1 MWHFCWDDFWR
12 QIMVVLHSE
21 LPSISKPCG
30 TLCLNLWNCFIDHQ
44 TSTICRCISCWTF
57 AFPMRFFVWLQGKTS
72 KHLNKSGHFC
82 SEQASATKWFQRF
95 RFFQTAWNHP
105 PATKLQ
111 YQTFRILRSL
121 CLFWFG
127 KCVFLFMI
135 KNPAFFRDFHTNVNI
150 TPIGCRIL
158 DLIGF
163 RNIHQL
169 VRVTGCKA
177 VDL

>member
-30 TLCLNLWNCFIDHQ
+30 TSCLNLWNCFIDHQ

-105 PATKLQ
+105 PAT
-111 YQTFRILRSL
+111 
-121 CLFWFG
+121 
-127 KCVFLFMI
+127 
-135 KNPAFFRDFHTNVNI
+135 NPAFFRDFHTNVNI